1 MVEVIIGAML
11 LSLLVVGIFLFIAY
25 LPLYLHNEPVERF
38 TSQLEEV
45 TLLASRRASFRLVLI
60 TFVPSVIV
68 DTIIAYFILQNGTD
82 GPILFFGLLPLPVL
96 LLITLLCTVHH
107 KLRNELFDSSYLI
120 LKARWDKQENR
131 ERIKRETKEYNLK
144 RMDELDEEL
153 SKW

>member
-11 LSLLVVGIFLFIAY
+11 LSLLVVGIFLFLAY

-45 TLLASRRASFRLVLI
+45 TLLSSRRASFRLVLI
-60 TFVPSVIV
+60 TFVPSVIAN
-68 DTIIAYFILQNGTD
+68 TIIAYFMLQNGTE
-82 GPILFFGLLPLPVL
+82 GPATVFILLPLPVIL
-96 LLITLLCTVHH
+96 LNTLLFTVHR

-120 LKARWDKQENR
+120 LRARWDEQEER
-131 ERIKRETKEYNLK
+131 ERVKRETKEHNLK

-153 SKW
+153 SK